1 MYVYGEYVQGGSV
14 ASCNIFIS
22 CKCVC
27 EMLSTLLYDIVR
39 KLYRSILRRTG
50 EAVRTRTM
58 LHAVYWSI
66 FSCLTPWF
74 TTAAGTNAGTDNII
88 PAEKRKTDY

>member
-1 MYVYGEYVQGGSV
+1 
-14 ASCNIFIS
+14 
-22 CKCVC
+22 
-27 EMLSTLLYDIVR
+27 MLSTLLYDIVR

-50 EAVRTRTM
+50 EAVCTRTM

-74 TTAAGTNAGTDNII
+74 TIAAQTPERTILS
-88 PAEKRKTDY
+88 PQKSEKRITKRRM